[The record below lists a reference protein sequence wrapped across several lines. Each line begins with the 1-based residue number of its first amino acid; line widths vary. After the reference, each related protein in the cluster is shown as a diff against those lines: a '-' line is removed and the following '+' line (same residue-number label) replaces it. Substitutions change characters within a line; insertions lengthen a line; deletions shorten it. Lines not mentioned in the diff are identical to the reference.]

1 MVPCLSSGF
10 TKLTKLCPC
19 LSYFP
24 QFFGHFESLAF
35 FQKWGDKPHTKA
47 VKQDVCSQLLKVE
60 QLSPF
65 FKKAQL
71 FWEKSEDK
79 PNIRWM
85 SKIFQWKTVFLWK
98 ALCFFGLFPRDKG
111 DYTDVWM
118 IKINQNDFLFPF
130 FSLLFFFYFYG
141 NSARVSW
148 QL

>member
-1 MVPCLSSGF
+1 MVPCLSSSF

-35 FQKWGDKPHTKA
+35 FQKLGGGGKPHTKA

-71 FWEKSEDK
+71 F
-79 PNIRWM
+79 
-85 SKIFQWKTVFLWK
+85 
-98 ALCFFGLFPRDKG
+98 
-111 DYTDVWM
+111 
-118 IKINQNDFLFPF
+118 
-130 FSLLFFFYFYG
+130 
-141 NSARVSW
+141 
-148 QL
+148 